1 MDVVQEKHPEPPPR
15 PDMIRGAAKGLLTA
29 AKADPP
35 DDLDRRAAR
44 VKTRDQLTALLK
56 ELWPRGEEAPTAE
69 VLESAALNGLF
80 AAVPGQGVFIT
91 ADAAKAV
98 EASNANRYVGI
109 GIQLR
114 IHPQEKLPE
123 IVTPVGHG
131 PARRAGLEAGDL
143 IVEVDGKST
152 RDVPLSKVV
161 EWLRGEEGTTFRLTV
176 RTPGAAEARALT
188 MTRSVV
194 PFETAMGYRRAA
206 DDGWDFRIDPRGP
219 VGYVRV
225 DRFLSSTPHELRRLE
240 RRLRSEG
247 ARALVLDLRSSGGGS
262 ELHNGTLVAS
272 ALLDGG
278 LMWRWHGADKQVR
291 EYRAGREGL
300 FRDWPLAVLINDSL
314 DSAGSAV
321 AAALQDNGR
330 ATLVGEATRN
340 GGFVTS
346 LVPLPDGLGT
356 LSFRTGRLER
366 AAKGRGWPV
375 EPDHV
380 VTLTKKQREALDAWL
395 VAKGRL
401 EKPGS
406 AADKAPED
414 PQLDKAV
421 ELLRAALK
429 KADEGR

>member
-1 MDVVQEKHPEPPPR
+1 M
-15 PDMIRGAAKGLLTA
+15 
-29 AKADPP
+29 
-35 DDLDRRAAR
+35 
-44 VKTRDQLTALLK
+44 
-56 ELWPRGEEAPTAE
+56 
-69 VLESAALNGLF
+69 
-80 AAVPGQGVFIT
+80 PGQGVFIT
-91 ADAAKAV
+91 ADTAKAV
-98 EASNANRYVGI
+98 EAGNANRYVGI

-123 IVTPVGHG
+123 IVSPVGRG
-131 PARRAGLEAGDL
+131 PARRAGIETGDL

-152 RDVPLSKVV
+152 RDVPLAKVV
-161 EWLRGEEGTTFRLTV
+161 EWLRGEEGTTFLLTV
-176 RTPGAAEARALT
+176 RTPGAEARTLK

-206 DDGWDFRIDPRGP
+206 DDGWDFRIDPRGS

-247 ARALVLDLRSSGGGS
+247 ARALVLDLRNGGGS
-262 ELHNGTLVAS
+262 ELHNGTLVAD
-272 ALLDGG
+272 ALLGGG

-291 EYRAGREGL
+291 EYRAGRECL

-314 DSAGSAV
+314 DSAEGAV
-321 AAALQDNGR
+321 VAALQDNGR

-340 GGFVTS
+340 GGFVKS
-346 LVPLPDGLGT
+346 IVPLPDGLGA
-356 LSFRTGRLER
+356 LSFNTGRLER

-380 VTLTKKQREALDAWL
+380 VTLTKKQREALNTWL
-395 VAKGRL
+395 LAKGRL

-406 AADKAPED
+406 AADKPPED

-421 ELLRAALK
+421 ELLRDALK
-429 KADEGR
+429 KADQGR